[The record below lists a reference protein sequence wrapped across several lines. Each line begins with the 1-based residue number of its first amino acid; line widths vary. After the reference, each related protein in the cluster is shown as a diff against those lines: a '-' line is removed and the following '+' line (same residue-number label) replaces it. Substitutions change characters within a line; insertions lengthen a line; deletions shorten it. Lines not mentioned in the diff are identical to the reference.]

1 MLKKIVRSR
10 LAWLAPFLILLTACS
25 GNNMQSAY
33 LNDYREALTVEG
45 SLPVDK
51 TKAANGFIEVFNQA
65 QHADIESIIRETYAE
80 TLYFNDTFRT
90 ITDRNELIDYMQQ
103 TGQHVD
109 HLEVEIEDI
118 ALSKQD
124 VYVRWIM
131 RMQFTVMGKKVDS
144 QSIGISQLR
153 FDKDGKIIL
162 HQDFWDGVDGFYQYL
177 PIIGYSLR
185 KIRSNL

>member
-1 MLKKIVRSR
+1 MLKKIVQSR
-10 LAWLAPFLILLTACS
+10 FAWSAPFLILLTACS

-33 LNDYREALTVEG
+33 LKDYREALAVEG
-45 SLPVDK
+45 TLPVDK
-51 TKAANGFIEVFNQA
+51 TEAANGFIEIFNKA
-65 QHADIESIIRETYAE
+65 QHGDIESIIRETYAE

-90 ITDRNELIDYMQQ
+90 ITDRNELIEYMQQ
-103 TGQHVD
+103 TGQQVD
-109 HLEVEIEDI
+109 QLEVEIEDI

-124 VYVRWIM
+124 IYVRWIM

-153 FDKDGKIIL
+153 FDRDGKIIL

>member
-109 HLEVEIEDI
+109 QLEVEIEDI